1 MTPEKR
7 HITPASPRV
16 SACPFAD
23 NLELAM
29 PVSTTLK
36 VWVDSAVRQAIYVPW
51 LVLSITLPLPSTVLK
66 TKTLNDPA
74 KVKFV
79 SIRLHNEIRVVSRL
93 IAKAVVGQN

>member
-1 MTPEKR
+1 MIATSHDARK
-7 HITPASPRV
+7 TKASPRI

-23 NLELAM
+23 NLEVAM

-66 TKTLNDPA
+66 NKNLERSG
-74 KVKFV
+74 KGE
-79 SIRLHNEIRVVSRL
+79 IRLNTSP
-93 IAKAVVGQN
+93 Q